1 MENREKWYRRN
12 SQILFISIGL
22 LLECIIFSL
31 ATDNF
36 LSSKNIINVLLQ
48 NSVAVIVAIAQTY
61 VIASGMIDL
70 SVGSTAA
77 MAGMAVALLIRGGMP
92 YGIAMLLAVL
102 MGVAC
107 GVLNSF
113 VVTILGIVPFIA
125 TLGTNYLLRGI
136 ILLVM
141 NGIPISGLD
150 PDFGWIGNGRIGD
163 VLPYPVI
170 WMSVVV
176 VVMAVILRKM
186 RLGRDIFAIGSNEQ
200 AAFLSGVDVKKT
212 KWLVYL
218 VSGTLCGIAGV
229 ILTSRLSSAAP
240 TACEGYDTTAIAA
253 TVIGGASLRG
263 GKGSIAGTIIGAFI
277 IGVLTNGLNLLALN
291 YYWQQ
296 VAVGIVIIL
305 AVFLDVLRTKIEKG
319 Q

>member
-218 VSGTLCGIAGV
+218 ASGTLCGIAGV

-305 AVFLDVLRTKIEKG
+305 AVSLDVLRTKIEKG